1 LRERVASAARV
12 RVIFSSDPAVRER
25 SFEPNM
31 LWPLSRIAGEGA
43 EQSEAGEGLDERLKY
58 LPAVQQLATKSD
70 LR

>member
-1 LRERVASAARV
+1 
-12 RVIFSSDPAVRER
+12 VRER

-31 LWPLSRIAGEGA
+31 LWLLSRIAREGA